1 MRRLAKP
8 TATALA
14 IVLLLSLMSGCAQD
28 PEPGL
33 DPGPQSSYTV
43 TFDIGDE
50 AEAAGVSVPAAQT
63 VMRGSKAVEPTIDF
77 WEGHEL
83 TGWFN
88 GNDQWDFSEDTVT
101 ANITLD
107 AQWREVAAGDVAAE
121 YEESLTWGEPGHLYV
136 HYLHGADDINEHGM
150 VNDAP
155 APTYNEPIDSDVYGD
170 WGLWVWEYL
179 PTNSEGRAFYPMK
192 LDESGAVYDID
203 LSETYNDAG
212 WDSVDREDKGLTI
225 TYGAATWLGIQVFSH
240 YSRLY
245 EQGFWVNDGGDV
257 YIELNQARREKG
269 DYHWFIRQGEAQ
281 NGTPTYESSVVFN
294 PYDGIEYGSAVTQ

>member
-8 TATALA
+8 TATAFA
-14 IVLLLSLMSGCAQD
+14 IVLLLLAYERVCARSRAG
-28 PEPGL
+28 P

-83 TGWFN
+83 TRVVQR
-88 GNDQWDFSEDTVT
+88 NDQWDFSEDTVT

-155 APTYNEPIDSDVYGD
+155 AP
-170 WGLWVWEYL
+170 
-179 PTNSEGRAFYPMK
+179 
-192 LDESGAVYDID
+192 D
-203 LSETYNDAG
+203 L
-212 WDSVDREDKGLTI
+212 
-225 TYGAATWLGIQVFSH
+225 
-240 YSRLY
+240 
-245 EQGFWVNDGGDV
+245 
-257 YIELNQARREKG
+257 
-269 DYHWFIRQGEAQ
+269 
-281 NGTPTYESSVVFN
+281 
-294 PYDGIEYGSAVTQ
+294 

>member
-107 AQWREVAAGDVAAE
+107 AQWREVAA
-121 YEESLTWGEPGHLYV
+121 
-136 HYLHGADDINEHGM
+136 
-150 VNDAP
+150 
-155 APTYNEPIDSDVYGD
+155 
-170 WGLWVWEYL
+170 
-179 PTNSEGRAFYPMK
+179 R
-192 LDESGAVYDID
+192 
-203 LSETYNDAG
+203 
-212 WDSVDREDKGLTI
+212 
-225 TYGAATWLGIQVFSH
+225 
-240 YSRLY
+240 
-245 EQGFWVNDGGDV
+245 
-257 YIELNQARREKG
+257 
-269 DYHWFIRQGEAQ
+269 
-281 NGTPTYESSVVFN
+281 
-294 PYDGIEYGSAVTQ
+294 

>member
-28 PEPGL
+28 PEPGP

-88 GNDQWDFSEDTVT
+88 GNDQWDF
-101 ANITLD
+101 
-107 AQWREVAAGDVAAE
+107 
-121 YEESLTWGEPGHLYV
+121 P
-136 HYLHGADDINEHGM
+136 
-150 VNDAP
+150 
-155 APTYNEPIDSDVYGD
+155 
-170 WGLWVWEYL
+170 
-179 PTNSEGRAFYPMK
+179 K
-192 LDESGAVYDID
+192 
-203 LSETYNDAG
+203 
-212 WDSVDREDKGLTI
+212 
-225 TYGAATWLGIQVFSH
+225 
-240 YSRLY
+240 
-245 EQGFWVNDGGDV
+245 
-257 YIELNQARREKG
+257 
-269 DYHWFIRQGEAQ
+269 IR
-281 NGTPTYESSVVFN
+281 
-294 PYDGIEYGSAVTQ
+294 